1 MVTTGCFPLD
11 RLAQIVCTPIED
23 AQSAQRQGALPMG
36 KLKPIV
42 PVCPPQRPGP
52 AVHRP
57 PNVEECTIEVPVS
70 ALVLRD
76 LLEAGQQPGGIY
88 EEAMSEPDLVSELL
102 HDAHRRDTR

>member
-1 MVTTGCFPLD
+1 
-11 RLAQIVCTPIED
+11 
-23 AQSAQRQGALPMG
+23 MG
-36 KLKPIV
+36 KLNPIV
-42 PVCPPQRPGP
+42 PVCPPRRPGP

-57 PNVEECTIEVPVS
+57 PAVEECTVEVPVS
-70 ALVLRD
+70 ADLALALHE